1 VLPRRHPHRNWLGG
15 PIQIKSA
22 DKLIK
27 TIPATSTFN
36 DTYTFTGF
44 NPKALNPCASD
55 LSATQHNTTRTIGL
69 GSDPGER
76 VPFADGITLADGT
89 TPAAGDVLCQGW
101 NLGVHHTGHW
111 SLVTDV
117 TGGGGGARANPTA
130 HLLRG
135 QAIGARSFGSRSLSP
150 RLPSVPWR
158 QDGTS
163 VPTRGLQNREL
174 PL

>member
-1 VLPRRHPHRNWLGG
+1 VLPRRHPHWNRLGA
-15 PIQIKSA
+15 IQIKSA
-22 DKLIK
+22 DRVIT
-27 TIPATSTFN
+27 TIPATNTFN
-36 DTYTFTGF
+36 DTYTFTGC
-44 NPKALNPCASD
+44 NPKAPNPCASD
-55 LSATQHNTTRTIGL
+55 LSATQDNTPRTIGL

-76 VPFADGITLADGT
+76 VLFADGITLADGT

-135 QAIGARSFGSRSLSP
+135 QAIG
-150 RLPSVPWR
+150 PSALLR
-158 QDGTS
+158 IEIATAATS
-163 VPTRGLQNREL
+163 VRAVAPRPTEPRVASIEPGASVC
-174 PL
+174 